1 MNSKTDPDGE
11 CIGGDSPAELRI
23 NLMRSKLKEY
33 RLLALFLAKWICVT
47 TPMAMIVGS
56 ACALFLWMLQQAT
69 VTRWNHP
76 WLLYLLPLA
85 GLVVAAIYHLV
96 GQPAEGGS
104 NLIMDQIHRPGGG
117 VPKRMAPLILIST
130 VITHICGGSAGR
142 EGTAVQMGGS
152 IASAAARWL
161 RLSPHDVRI
170 LLMCGIAAGFGGVFG
185 TPLTGAVFAMEVLAV
200 GKISYEGIVPCLIA
214 SIVSDWT
221 CTHWGISHTDYHHLV
236 PAIDHVQWP
245 LLWRVAVAAIAFG
258 LCSSLFAELTHGL
271 QRLAR
276 KTLPWFL
283 RPVVGALIVI
293 ALVQLLGTRDYLGLG
308 ITSPDLHGISITSC
322 FQPGGATDWSWWW
335 KLLFTAVTL
344 GAGFKG
350 GEVTPLFFIGAALGN
365 TLGQHMGIPVDLAAA
380 VGFVAIFAGATHTP
394 LACTIM
400 GIELFGASSA
410 VYLATGCFLAYLASG
425 TSGIYASQLRS
436 VPKHGQVKEDAQPAL
451 LRH

>member
-1 MNSKTDPDGE
+1 MADEKEVITLR
-11 CIGGDSPAELRI
+11 ELI
-23 NLMRSKLKEY
+23 LMRWRLREY
-33 RLLALFLAKWICVT
+33 RLLAVFLIKWICVA

-56 ACALFLWMLQQAT
+56 ACALFLWLLELAT
-69 VTRWNHP
+69 VTRWHNP
-76 WLLYLLPLA
+76 WLLYWLPVA
-85 GLVVAAIYHLV
+85 GLAVAAIYHLV
-96 GQPAEGGS
+96 GKPAEGGS

-130 VITHICGGSAGR
+130 VITHLCGGSAGR

-152 IASAAARWL
+152 IASAIARWL
-161 RLSPHDVRI
+161 RLPAHDVRI
-170 LLMCGIAAGFGGVFG
+170 LLMSGIAAGFGGVFG
-185 TPLTGAVFAMEVLAV
+185 TPLTGAVFAMEVLAI
-200 GKISYEGIVPCLIA
+200 GKMSYEGIVPCLIA

-221 CTHWGISHTDYHHLV
+221 CTRWGISHVDYHHLV
-236 PAIDHVQWP
+236 LPIDHVQWP
-245 LLWRVAVAAIAFG
+245 LLLRVAIAAIAFG

-276 KTLPWFL
+276 KALPWFL
-283 RPVVGALIVI
+283 RPVVGALIVM
-293 ALVQLLGTRDYLGLG
+293 ALVEVLGTRDYLGLG
-308 ITSPDLHGISITSC
+308 ISTVDGRGVSITSC
-322 FQPGGATDWSWWW
+322 FQAGGATDWSWWW

-365 TLGQHMGIPVDLAAA
+365 TLGQHLGIPIDLAAA

-425 TSGIYASQLRS
+425 SSGIYVAQLKAGA
-436 VPKHGQVKEDAQPAL
+436 KHGHGSPEVATPEL